1 MKTAGISVKTKQTG
15 TEIPGILVKKKQTDT
30 ETAEIP
36 VKKENNKEDIKKHF

>member
-1 MKTAGISVKTKQTG
+1 MKTKQTG
-15 TEIPGILVKKKQTDT
+15 TEIPGILVKKKETDT